1 MVNLQLVWVL
11 VRNVRKV
18 VASQRKTRGRQ
29 PCGLTAMLWKKSAQS
44 RLLARARAKSKESD
58 VQWKVTCGKEGL
70 GERVDFDIDGTRV
83 VFVNVE
89 FKARCSSGMNQE
101 GPWTKPP

>member
-1 MVNLQLVWVL
+1 
-11 VRNVRKV
+11 
-18 VASQRKTRGRQ
+18 
-29 PCGLTAMLWKKSAQS
+29 MLWKKSAQS

-101 GPWTKPP
+101 GPWIKPP